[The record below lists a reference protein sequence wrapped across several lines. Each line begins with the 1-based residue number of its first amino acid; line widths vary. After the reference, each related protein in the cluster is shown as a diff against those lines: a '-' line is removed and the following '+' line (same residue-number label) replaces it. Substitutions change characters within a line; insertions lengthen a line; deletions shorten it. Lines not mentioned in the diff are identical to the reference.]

1 MYSAEPQGLPKCGT
15 LKWTKSGPLIRL
27 LATAQRGWVLGSC
40 TLQAT
45 RPVLLDPVHGQGT
58 LGLRAAVPRPLPAAL
73 PPQEEEMRCVAAPS
87 GSDSFFSWWVSQ
99 TPGSHFTWQS
109 LRHSTKTSAPG
120 GNRVISKKHPEYPTP
135 QTIHKWRLHT
145 LSKTGTFIG
154 NILPIQYGNGDTC
167 FHEAVLVLGS
177 TQRATF
183 HEEDGIVLDC
193 LN

>member
-1 MYSAEPQGLPKCGT
+1 
-15 LKWTKSGPLIRL
+15 
-27 LATAQRGWVLGSC
+27 
-40 TLQAT
+40 
-45 RPVLLDPVHGQGT
+45 
-58 LGLRAAVPRPLPAAL
+58 
-73 PPQEEEMRCVAAPS
+73 MRRVAAPS